1 MSEATMT
8 EATKTT
14 NPEAIDI
21 KSMNIFQRVAAITD
35 ELGVVAKN
43 LSVSAGKG
51 SYKAVS
57 ERDVIDAVKP
67 LETKYRVYS
76 YASDRVI
83 LESENL
89 ETEKN
94 YNGNI
99 TKTTTFFTRIQ
110 TTFTFINID
119 DPKDRF
125 TTTVFSEGI
134 DTGDKGSGK
143 AMTYADKYALMKAYK
158 ISTGDDPDQNP
169 SEENNYR
176 RAGSGYG
183 NNGNQNQG
191 QNRGGYG
198 QNQGNYGGNQ
208 GGYGQNQGGY
218 GNNRGYQ
225 PPQPTPPPQSN
236 QDAPGIKIK
245 CKNCG
250 NLITDAKRPDGS
262 VATASEVA
270 YFSMQQFGLEYCAS
284 CQNKLRNMRNGQ
296 GQPQGQN

>member
-1 MSEATMT
+1 MSETAKKNENVQGT
-8 EATKTT
+8 EV
-14 NPEAIDI
+14 AIDV
-21 KSMNIFQRVAAITD
+21 KSMNIFQRMAAITD

-83 LESENL
+83 LESETL

-94 YNGNI
+94 YGGNV

-134 DTGDKGSGK
+134 DPGDKGSGK

-176 RAGSGYG
+176 RAGSGYS

-198 QNQGNYGGNQ
+198 QNPGGYSGNQ
-208 GGYGQNQGGY
+208 GSY

-225 PPQPTPPPQSN
+225 PPQPAPPPQPN

-250 NLITDAKRPDGS
+250 GLITDAKRNDGS
-262 VATASEVA
+262 IMTASEVA
-270 YFSMQQFGLEYCAS
+270 FYSMQQFGLEYCAS
-284 CQNKLRNMRNGQ
+284 CQTKLRSMRNGQ

>member
-1 MSEATMT
+1 MSEATKT
-8 EATKTT
+8 EAT
-14 NPEAIDI
+14 NPETIDI

-94 YNGNI
+94 YNGSV

-110 TTFTFINID
+110 TTFTFVNID
-119 DPKDRF
+119 NPEDRF
-125 TTTVFSEGI
+125 TTIVFSEGI
-134 DTGDKGSGK
+134 DPGDKGSGK

-158 ISTGDDPDQNP
+158 ISTGDDPDQNA

-176 RAGSGYG
+176 RAGSGYDNRG
-183 NNGNQNQG
+183 NQGQYRNQNQYQG
-191 QNRGGYG
+191 QNYG
-198 QNQGNYGGNQ
+198 
-208 GGYGQNQGGY
+208 
-218 GNNRGYQ
+218 NRGYQ
-225 PPQPTPPPQSN
+225 PPQPPQSN
-236 QDAPGIKIK
+236 QDAPGIKIT
-245 CKNCG
+245 CKDCG
-250 NLITDAKRPDGS
+250 SLITEARRQDGS
-262 VATASEVA
+262 LMTASEVA
-270 YFSMQQFGLEYCAS
+270 YYSMQQFGAEYCVS
-284 CQNKLRNMRNGQ
+284 CQSKRRAARNGQ
-296 GQPQGQN
+296 K